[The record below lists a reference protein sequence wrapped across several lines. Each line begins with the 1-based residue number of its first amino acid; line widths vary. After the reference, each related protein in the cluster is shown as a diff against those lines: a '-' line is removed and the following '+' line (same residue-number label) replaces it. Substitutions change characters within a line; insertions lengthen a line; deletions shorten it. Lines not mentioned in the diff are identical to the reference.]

1 MGATASITV
10 LGQRHALAELDATIG
25 RIEGARREQLA
36 LAARL
41 VAAAADPAP
50 VCALLRLTDDFLA
63 CLRQSQAVLLWELPQ
78 DGDHGSNARPAA
90 AACRPLGATV
100 VRPRFVE

>member
-63 CLRQSQAVLLWELPQ
+63 CLRQSPA
-78 DGDHGSNARPAA
+78 AA